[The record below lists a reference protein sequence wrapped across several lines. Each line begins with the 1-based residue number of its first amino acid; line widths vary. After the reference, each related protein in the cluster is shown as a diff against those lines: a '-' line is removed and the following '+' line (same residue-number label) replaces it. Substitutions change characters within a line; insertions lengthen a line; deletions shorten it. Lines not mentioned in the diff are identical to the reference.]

1 MAIHCRPLD
10 VAATRGR
17 PLATVARSA
26 LAGVAASAVIGV
38 VACGNAVPGDAGHL
52 ASSAAGHAKEPTAAV
67 RAATGVPLCAA
78 ADRVDRVVV
87 SLTSAL
93 ARHFHE
99 ILPRTITISDA
110 PEARALATAVCALP
124 RTPPGLRCPADFGG
138 SLRMKFSAGRRDFRP
153 VGIQISGCRGVT
165 GAGPARS
172 WSRSPQF
179 GRLLIRTLAG
189 RGAPIPGKSSVP
201 TP

>member
-10 VAATRGR
+10 VAATQGR
-17 PLATVARSA
+17 PLATVARRA
-26 LAGVAASAVIGV
+26 LAGMAASVVIGV
-38 VACGNAVPGDAGHL
+38 AACGNAVPGDAGHL
-52 ASSAAGHAKEPTAAV
+52 TPPTAGHAREPTTVA

-78 ADRVDRVVV
+78 ADKVDRVVV
-87 SLTSAL
+87 SQTSAL

-99 ILPRTITISDA
+99 ILPRRITISDA

-124 RTPPGLRCPADFGG
+124 RTPPRLRCPADFGG
-138 SLRMKFSAGRRDFRP
+138 SLRMKFAAARRDFWP

-179 GRLLIRTLAG
+179 GRLLIRTTAG
-189 RGAPIPGKSSVP
+189 GGVPIPGKSSVP